1 MKDDEGHAVYLP
13 IDWTDRDRN
22 CCVVKLK
29 AISNNE
35 ES

>member
-13 IDWTDRDRN
+13 IDCTDRERS

-29 AISNNE
+29 AISNVKE
-35 ES
+35 A